1 MRSAFWT
8 WVGNAVALYIAVA
21 ASGGAQLSGWTALA
35 LASAVFGVVNFI
47 VKPIVLILSLPL
59 IVLTVGVALFFIN
72 ALMLAITDSLVG
84 GLSFGSNWSLLGA
97 TLIVWLVNLAIALI
111 PGPWQDDKSK
121 RPRKGAKASA

>member
-21 ASGGAQLSGWTALA
+21 ASGSAQLSGWTALA
-35 LASAVFGVVNFI
+35 LASAVFGIVNFI

-59 IVLTVGVALFFIN
+59 IVLTLGVALFFVN

-97 TLIVWLVNLAIALI
+97 TVIVWLVNLAIALI
-111 PGPWQDDKSK
+111 PGPWQGDRSK
-121 RPRKGAKASA
+121 RSRRDRKR